1 MITFHSNPRC
11 RSGIWWTLIFTF
23 FALTATAQQYVA
35 PALSDKNSWSVI
47 IVPDPQ
53 GYTKFKRN
61 QPLLDLMVTWIDD
74 NLQKLNIGMVLCTGD
89 LVEQNYITE
98 LPKEN
103 GDQLSTSQWQCVAN
117 AFGKL
122 DGKVPYILCTG
133 NHDYGT
139 SATENRYSQFNSYF
153 PPGKNPLNKN
163 ILVEMAPNGEGVKT
177 LENAC
182 YEFKP
187 PFGQPMLVFSL
198 EFAPRK
204 NTLAWAKEVAVRP
217 EYKNHTGMLLT
228 HSYMRSTVRHNEH
241 IVKEDYPPGFTDAAL
256 GREIF
261 EQLVQPAS
269 NIKMVVCGHVIDQPS
284 HAGHV
289 GFRTDKNAGGKTVN
303 QMLFNAQ
310 NEGGNWKGNGG
321 DGWIRILEFLP
332 DQKTVKVRT
341 FSPLFAISPATR
353 HLAWRT
359 EPFDQYEFY
368 LD

>member
-1 MITFHSNPRC
+1 MNIYRLVPKQFSVI
-11 RSGIWWTLIFTF
+11 GIRLVLIFLAYSTQAQQHTSA
-23 FALTATAQQYVA
+23 ALTE
-35 PALSDKNSWSVI
+35 KGSWSIV

-61 QPLLDLMVTWIDD
+61 QPLLDLMTSWIED
-74 NLQKLNIGMVLCTGD
+74 NREKLNIGLVLCTGD

-98 LPKEN
+98 LTKEN
-103 GDQLSTSQWQCVAN
+103 GDQLSTSQWESVSN

-122 DGKVPYILCTG
+122 DGKLPYILCTG

-139 SATENRYSQFNSYF
+139 GSSENRYSQFNSYF
-153 PPGKNPLNKN
+153 SPNKNALNKK
-163 ILVEMAPNGEGVKT
+163 ILVEMAPNSEGVKT

-187 PFGQPMLVFSL
+187 LFGKPLLIFSL

-204 NTLAWAKEVAVRP
+204 AVVEWAKGVAARGQF
-217 EYKNHTGMLLT
+217 KNHLGLLLT
-228 HSYMRSTVRHNEH
+228 HSYMRSTVKDNEH
-241 IVKEDYPPGFTDAAL
+241 IVREDYPPGFTDVTV
-256 GREIF
+256 GRQLW
-261 EQLVQPAS
+261 EQLVETSS
-269 NIKMVVCGHVIDQPS
+269 NIGMVICGHVIDQPT

-289 GFRTDKNAGGKTVN
+289 GFRTDKNGSGKVVN

-310 NEGGNWKGNGG
+310 NEGGNWRGNGG
-321 DGWIRILEFLP
+321 DGWIRILEFSP

-341 FSPLFAISPATR
+341 FSPLFAISPSTR

-359 EPFDQYEFY
+359 APYDQFEFRIE
-368 LD
+368 

>member
-1 MITFHSNPRC
+1 M
-11 RSGIWWTLIFTF
+11 
-23 FALTATAQQYVA
+23 V
-35 PALSDKNSWSVI
+35 

-61 QPLLDLMVTWIDD
+61 QPLLDLMTNWIED
-74 NLQKLNIGMVLCTGD
+74 NRQKLNIGMVLCTGD

-103 GDQLSTSQWQCVAN
+103 GDQLSTSQWECVSK

-153 PPGKNPLNKN
+153 PPGKNPLNEK
-163 ILVEMAPNGEGVKT
+163 ILVEMAPNAEGVKT

-187 PFGQPMLVFSL
+187 AFGKPMLIFSL
-198 EFAPRK
+198 EYAPRR
-204 NTLAWAKEVAVRP
+204 AVVEWAKSLAAKP
-217 EYKNHTGMLLT
+217 EYQDHTGLVLT
-228 HSYMRSTVRHNEH
+228 HSYMRSTKKENQR
-241 IVKEDYPPGFTDAAL
+241 IVSEDYPPGFTDITL
-256 GREIF
+256 G
-261 EQLVQPAS
+261 EQLWQRLIQPAS
-269 NIKMVVCGHVIDQPS
+269 NMQLVICGHIIDQAN

-289 GFRTDKNAGGKTVN
+289 GFRTDKNKVGKVVN

-321 DGWIRILEFLP
+321 DGWLRILEFLP
-332 DQKTVKVRT
+332 DKRTVKVRT
-341 FSPLFAISPATR
+341 FSPLFAASPSTA

-359 EPFDQYEFY
+359 EEFDEFEFY
-368 LD
+368 LE

>member
-1 MITFHSNPRC
+1 MRC
-11 RSGIWWTLIFTF
+11 ALIFFTF
-23 FALTATAQQYVA
+23 STQAQQYTP
-35 PALSDKNSWSVI
+35 PALSEKGSWSLV

-61 QPLLDLMVTWIDD
+61 QPLLDLMTTWIED
-74 NLQKLNIGMVLCTGD
+74 NREKLNIGLVLCTGD

-98 LPKEN
+98 LTKEN
-103 GDQLSTSQWQCVAN
+103 GDQLSTSQWESVSN

-139 SATENRYSQFNSYF
+139 GSSENRYSQFNSHF
-153 PPGKNPLNKN
+153 PLDKNALNKK

-187 PFGQPMLVFSL
+187 AFGKPMLIFSI

-204 NTLAWAKEVAVRP
+204 AIVEWAKYVAAR
-217 EYKNHTGMLLT
+217 EQYKNHLGLLLT
-228 HSYMRSTVRHNEH
+228 HSYMRSTVKGNEH
-241 IVKEDYPPGFTDAAL
+241 IVREDYPPGFTDVTL
-256 GREIF
+256 GRQLWQ
-261 EQLVQPAS
+261 QLVEPS
-269 NIKMVVCGHVIDQPS
+269 LNIGLVICGHVIDQPT

-289 GFRTDKNAGGKTVN
+289 GFRTDKNATGKVVN

-310 NEGGNWKGNGG
+310 NEGGNWRGNGG

-341 FSPLFAISPATR
+341 FSPLFAISPSTR

-359 EPFDQYEFY
+359 APYDQYEFRI
-368 LD
+368 D